1 MTTTAS
7 EPQKTIGW
15 RGTPFYPG
23 YTEIKEALPGFLLV
37 VLPIAII
44 AEILWVIEIN
54 LHKTFFV
61 DIFIAAVLAIL
72 FANVFPLPQRLQ
84 PGLAFSTRWFL
95 RAGIIIYGL
104 KFSYT
109 SLLHSGIQDLI
120 IILATV
126 VIALGVSMT
135 IGKLLGVNP
144 HTAALI
150 GTGTAICG
158 VAAAMA
164 VSPTMRAKDEET
176 AVALSTILFWGTLGL
191 LLYPLI
197 GSLLHLSATVY
208 GAWTGASLHDLPQIV
223 AAATQGG
230 GAIGLK
236 SALIVKLI
244 RVAFIVVIALFMS
257 VVFGLKEGVQEAR
270 STGRSI
276 AISALKTFPL
286 FVLAFF
292 VVVLLNT
299 LFTIPASFSGPLAT
313 WPVTTFPTTVSA
325 FFLTLA
331 IIGICARVTRSTIRV
346 AGLKAMLLA
355 LITWVTQSVVI
366 LVLAS
371 TLLH

>member
-7 EPQKTIGW
+7 EPEKTVGW
-15 RGTPFYPG
+15 HGTPFYPG

-37 VLPIAII
+37 VLPIAIVS
-44 AEILWVIEIN
+44 EVLWVIEIN

-72 FANVFPLPQRLQ
+72 VTNVVPLPQRLQ

-104 KFSYT
+104 KFSYA
-109 SLLHSGIQDLI
+109 SLLQSGIQDLTI
-120 IILATV
+120 VITTV
-126 VIALGVSMT
+126 VIAVGVSMLL
-135 IGKLLGVNP
+135 GKLLGVNP
-144 HTAALI
+144 HIAALI

-164 VSPTMRAKDEET
+164 ISPTMRAKDEET
-176 AVALSTILFWGTLGL
+176 AIALSTILFWGTLGL

-197 GSLLHLSATVY
+197 SGFLHLSPTVY

-223 AAATQGG
+223 AAAAQGG
-230 GAIGLK
+230 GAAGLK
-236 SALIVKLI
+236 AALFVKLI
-244 RVAFIVVIALFMS
+244 RVAFIVVIAIFMS
-257 VVFGLKEGVQEAR
+257 VVFGLREGVQEAR
-270 STGRSI
+270 NSGRSI
-276 AISALKTFPL
+276 AVSALKTFPL
-286 FVLAFF
+286 FVLTFF
-292 VVVLLNT
+292 IVVLLNT
-299 LFTIPASFSGPLAT
+299 LFQIPATIAGPLAT
-313 WPVTTFPTTVSA
+313 WPVTIFPTTVSA

-331 IIGICARVTRSTIRV
+331 IIGICARVTRPMIRV
-346 AGLKAMLLA
+346 AGFKAMLLA

-366 LVLAS
+366 LILAS